1 MSAADLPSLLPYLL
15 LAVAAVL
22 ELLGIAW
29 RRSHAVSAWICA
41 VALAACFATLWLAA
55 PAAPRAVTPLLL
67 IDGYALFYTGLVALA
82 ALAVALLSHGYLR
95 ERSEQPCE
103 EYYALLLLA
112 TLGAAVIVASN
123 HFASF
128 FLGLE
133 TLSISLLGL
142 IGYPRAAGQ
151 PAEASIKYLILSGL
165 SSALLLFGIALVY
178 SALGTLSFPALAAAA
193 AGTAAHTGAAA
204 ATALPRDLAT
214 LAGTALIL
222 TGIGFKLSV
231 VPFHLWAPDV
241 YQGAP
246 APVTAF
252 IAVVSK
258 CSVMALLL
266 RYFLV
271 ARAFEAGT
279 LVTVISVIAVLSI
292 LAGNLLAL
300 LQDNVKRLLAYSS
313 IAHLGYV
320 LVAFLAGGALAVEAV
335 SAYLVAYAITT
346 LGAFGVVGLLSP
358 PGRGRDADRI
368 GDYQGLWWTRPALA
382 AVFTAMLLSL
392 AGIPLTLGFIAK
404 FYAVTAG
411 VGAHL
416 IVPVAALVVGSILGL
431 YYYLRL
437 IVAMIRPVPMPAPAV
452 PERAGA
458 APLQTAP
465 LQTAAPRPLGGAVM
479 AVLLVLLMVLGVYP
493 APLVRLIRRTAVTL
507 AAPAPAPAPAPA
519 IAAAAAGQPPR

>member
-15 LAVAAVL
+15 LAAAAVL

-29 RRSHAVSAWICA
+29 RRSHAASAWICA
-41 VALAACFATLWLAA
+41 VALAACVATLFVAA

-67 IDGYALFYTGLVALA
+67 IDGYALFYTGLVALS
-82 ALAVALLSHGYLR
+82 ALAVALLSYGYLR

-142 IGYPRAAGQ
+142 IGYPRASGQ

-193 AGTAAHTGAAA
+193 A
-204 ATALPRDLAT
+204 ATAPPRDLTT

-252 IAVVSK
+252 VAVVSK

-271 ARAFEAGT
+271 ARAFEAGS
-279 LVTVISVIAVLSI
+279 LVTIVSAIAVLSI

-300 LQDNVKRLLAYSS
+300 LQDNVKRMLAYSS

-358 PGRGRDADRI
+358 PGRARDADRI
-368 GDYQGLWWTRPALA
+368 SDYQGLWWTRPALA

-416 IVPVAALVVGSILGL
+416 TAPVAALVVGSILGL

-437 IVAMIRPVPMPAPAV
+437 IVALIRPAPVPAPAF
-452 PERAGA
+452 PGGIGA
-458 APLQTAP
+458 AALRTAS
-465 LQTAAPRPLGGAVM
+465 LRPLGGTVM

-493 APLVRLIRRTAVTL
+493 APLVSLIRRTAGTL
-507 AAPAPAPAPAPA
+507 AAAAPVT
-519 IAAAAAGQPPR
+519 AAGQPPR